1 MTIKIVDLSKSNF
14 LQFMSKYFALLALLT
29 LPLAAAFG
37 ASYPISYEVSMPEP
51 HTHYFEIKVKVEDP
65 QVLKADHID
74 FKMATWTPGS
84 YLIREY
90 AKNIESLKATAGG
103 KEISA
108 VKTSKNTWKVTGHK
122 GQAVEVSYRLYAFEI
137 SVRTNFLDAS
147 HGYIN
152 GAPTFLYVPQLMNKK
167 HLVKIIPH
175 ASFSKVSVA
184 LPEVS
189 KNAFEAENF
198 DLLVDSP
205 FEIGNHEI
213 LEFEALGVKHK
224 IANYSLEPLVYDR
237 AKVIEDYKKIVTA
250 SHSIFGGKHPC
261 KEYLFIVHH
270 LPGAGGGLEH
280 LNSTTCMTSPDAYQN
295 PGKYEGFL
303 GLIAHEY
310 FHLWNVKRL
319 RPIALGPFDYENE
332 NYTNML
338 WVSEGFTSYYQSDIL
353 RRANIISTDRMLTM
367 LAGNIG
373 TIENQYGN
381 KVQPVAESSWD
392 AWIKYYRSNENSANS
407 TVSYYNK
414 GGVLANILN
423 MIIISNTKGEKSLDD
438 VLKNLYNN
446 LYLKKDIGFTDQQFF
461 DECSKVAGEDL
472 TPFFQKYVF
481 GTETI
486 DYTKYFNMVDV
497 DAKLEL
503 SNPGKPSFGAMG
515 RGNKVA
521 RVDYGTSA
529 YIYGINVN
537 DDILEVDGVPFTNFE
552 KVVEGKKVGDK
563 INVTV
568 LRAGTKITLPITLVQ
583 DPRVRINLKPRNS
596 ADPTAQKIFK
606 KWMHL

>member
-1 MTIKIVDLSKSNF
+1 
-14 LQFMSKYFALLALLT
+14 MSKYFALLALLA
-29 LPLAAAFG
+29 LPLTASFAASASPS
-37 ASYPISYEVSMPEP
+37 APSYPISYEVSMPEP
-51 HTHYFEIKVKVEDP
+51 HTHFFEIKVKVSDP
-65 QVLKADHID
+65 QVLKLPHID

-90 AKNIESLKATAGG
+90 AKNIEGLKASAGG
-103 KEISA
+103 KEITA
-108 VKTSKNTWKVTGHK
+108 VKSSKNTWKVSGHK
-122 GQAVEVSYRLYAFEI
+122 GQAVEVTYRLYAFEI

-167 HLVKIIPH
+167 SSVKIIPH
-175 ASFSKVSVA
+175 PSFAKVAVA
-184 LPEVS
+184 LPEIG
-189 KNAFEAENF
+189 KFTYEAENF
-198 DLLVDSP
+198 DWLVDSP
-205 FEIGNHEI
+205 IEIGNHEE
-213 LEFEALGVKHK
+213 LEFEALGIKHR
-224 IANYSLEPLVYDR
+224 IANYSNEPLRYDR
-237 AKVIEDYKKIVTA
+237 DKLIADYKKVVLA
-250 SHSIFGGKHPC
+250 SHNVFGGKHPS
-261 KEYLFIVHH
+261 KEYLFIIHH

-280 LNSTTCMTSPDAYQN
+280 LNSTTCMTSPNAYSD
-295 PGKYEGFL
+295 PARYESFL
-303 GLIAHEY
+303 GLLAHEY

-353 RRANIISTDRMLTM
+353 RRGGLISTERMLAL

-392 AWIKYYRSNENSANS
+392 AWIKYYRPNENAQNS

-438 VLKNLYNN
+438 VLKNLYND
-446 LYLKKDIGFTDQQFF
+446 LYLKKDIGFTDKQFF
-461 DECSKVAGEDL
+461 DECSKVAGQDL
-472 TPFFQKYVF
+472 SSFFQKYVF

-486 DYTKYFNMVDV
+486 DYAKYFSLVDV
-497 DAKLEL
+497 DAQLVL
-503 SNPGKPSFGAMG
+503 TNPGKPSFGAMG
-515 RGNKVA
+515 RGPKVA

-529 YIYGINVN
+529 YSGGINVN
-537 DDILEVDGVPFTNFE
+537 DDILEVDGAAFTSYDALTA
-552 KVVEGKKVGDK
+552 GKKIGDVV
-563 INVTV
+563 NVTV
-568 LRAGTKITLPITLVQ
+568 LRAGVRVTLPIKLVQ
-583 DPRVRINLKPRNS
+583 DPRQRVILTPRNS
-596 ADPTAQKIFK
+596 SDPGLKKIYN
-606 KWMHL
+606 KWMHI